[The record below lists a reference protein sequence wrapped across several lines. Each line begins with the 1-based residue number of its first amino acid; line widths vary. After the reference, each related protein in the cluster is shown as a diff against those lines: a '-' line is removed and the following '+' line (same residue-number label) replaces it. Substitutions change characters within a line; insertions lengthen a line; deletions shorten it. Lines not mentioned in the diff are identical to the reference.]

1 MQQSKLLEA
10 NINDGPL
17 EDDADFSLVLGGPLY
32 QLYLKTRMARPALEL
47 VRRRIV
53 GIPLICWGPPLV
65 LALFAGREFGGVP
78 VPFLFDLG
86 VHSRFLV
93 ALPLLIVAEVIVHE
107 RIPSVVRQF
116 LQRGI
121 IAAEDRTRFVEL
133 VASVRRIRNSIFI
146 EVLLLVL
153 AFSFHWL
160 RGESLTSGVNTWY
173 AVKIGEEMHFTAA
186 GYWYVLVSLPIFR
199 FILFRWYFR
208 LFVWYWFLW
217 HVRRFPLHPN
227 LFHPDR
233 AGGLGFLAGSVHAFS
248 PLLVAQTIFL
258 AGVMA
263 DRIWHAGA
271 TLPSFKMEIIGSVA
285 FLMLLV
291 LTPLT
296 FFAGHLTSSGHRAK
310 REFGILTS
318 HYVED
323 FYHKWIQGDGA
334 DGDPL
339 LGTSDIQSLADVGN
353 AYKVVSEMRIVPFG
367 KETVI
372 RLAIII
378 ILPFLPLTLTMIPLD
393 QIIDR
398 LLKLVL

>member
-1 MQQSKLLEA
+1 MQQSKLLKA
-10 NINDGPL
+10 NINGGPL
-17 EDDADFSLVLGGPLY
+17 EDEADFSLVLGGPLY
-32 QLYLKTRMARPALEL
+32 QFYLKTRMARPALEL

-65 LALFAGREFGGVP
+65 LALFAGRAFGGAS

-86 VHSRFLV
+86 VHSRFLL

-107 RIPSVVRQF
+107 RIPGIVRQF

-121 IAAEDRTRFVEL
+121 IAMEDRARFAEL
-133 VASVRRIRNSIFI
+133 VASTIRLRNSILI

-160 RGESLTSGVNTWY
+160 RGESLTWGVNTWY

-199 FILFRWYFR
+199 FMIFRWYFR

-217 HVRRFPLHPN
+217 HVRQLPLHLN
-227 LFHPDR
+227 LFHPDC
-233 AGGLGFLAGSVHAFS
+233 AGGLGFLAGSVQAFT
-248 PLLVAQTIFL
+248 PVLLAQTIFI
-258 AGVMA
+258 AGAMA
-263 DRIWHAGA
+263 DQIWHAGA
-271 TLPSFKMEIIGSVA
+271 TLPSFKMEIVGSVA

-296 FFAGHLTSSGHRAK
+296 FFVGHLSSSEHRAN

-323 FYHKWIQGDGA
+323 FHRKWIEHGGA

-353 AYKVVSEMRIVPFG
+353 AYKVVTEMRIMPFG
-367 KETVI
+367 KETVL

-378 ILPFLPLTLTMIPLD
+378 TLPFLPLTLTMIPLE

-398 LLKLVL
+398 LIKLVL